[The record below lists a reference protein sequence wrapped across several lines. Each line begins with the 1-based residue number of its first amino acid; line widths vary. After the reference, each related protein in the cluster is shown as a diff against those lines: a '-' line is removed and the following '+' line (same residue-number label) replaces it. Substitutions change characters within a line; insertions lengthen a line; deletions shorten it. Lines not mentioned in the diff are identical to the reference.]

1 MKTIELLNELYEKI
15 ESNPELCMRLD
26 WMDLSAGIKEEL
38 SYYELFYPSSQY
50 DNLVLYIETLFQQ
63 ILEVANTFE
72 IPSLLGDLKAV
83 ISSLTFLPDL
93 DETEKRVFQANLD
106 HALSRYY
113 KEHTT
118 LVVGDSHVN
127 FFSGNE
133 YLTFDPIGV
142 DFNVCPQV
150 NGLNFTTFHLGPC
163 LAYTS
168 RKMDSTYKFREKLEL
183 LHENY
188 FLPGS
193 KIILSL
199 GEIDLRVHVYP
210 QTVKRGCEYTEVVDE
225 ILQNYEETILWLKE
239 RGYDVC
245 VWGPIA
251 SQTDS
256 CRVDSNFPRHG
267 SEIFRNQATKF
278 FNDTLSKWCE
288 KNEIRFATIFYDMI
302 TDDFHTKDYYIS
314 DDGCHLSQKAME
326 IFPSEPLF

>member
-50 DNLVLYIETLFQQ
+50 DNLILYIEALFQQ
-63 ILEVANTFE
+63 MLEATNTFE
-72 IPSLLGDLKAV
+72 IPALLANLKGV

-93 DETEKRVFQANLD
+93 DETEKKIFQANLD

-133 YLTFDPIGV
+133 KLTFEPIGM
-142 DFNVCPQV
+142 DFNICPQRNHLDYTV
-150 NGLNFTTFHLGPC
+150 FHLGPC

-168 RKMDSTYKFREKLEL
+168 RKYDSTYHFREKLEL
-183 LHENY
+183 LHEKH

-210 QTVKRGCEYTEVVDE
+210 QMIKRDCQYTEVVDD
-225 ILQNYEETILWLKE
+225 ILQNYEKTILWLVE
-239 RGYDVC
+239 NGYQVC
-245 VWGPIA
+245 IWGPIA
-251 SQTDS
+251 SQPDS
-256 CRVDSNFPRHG
+256 APYDSRFPRNG
-267 SEIFRNQATKF
+267 SEIFRNEATKY
-278 FNDTLSKWCE
+278 FNDTLSKWC
-288 KNEIRFATIFYDMI
+288 KQNEISFMTIFYDMI
-302 TDDFHTKDYYIS
+302 TPDFHTKVEYLSADV
-314 DDGCHLSQKAME
+314 CHLGQKAME
-326 IFPSEPLF
+326 IFPDKPLF